1 MAEHVELIIFD
12 CDGVLV
18 DTERIGLG
26 IDARVLADMGW
37 PMPEHEIVERFVGR
51 PDAYMLSEVQRH
63 TGIDFSHEWRTTY
76 AELYRNAFTAD
87 LTPVP
92 GIVEA
97 LDRINTDICVAS
109 SGTHERIQFTLS
121 LTGLRDR
128 FDGRIYS
135 ADDVDRG
142 KPFPDLFLAA
152 AHDMRVDPAR
162 CIVVE
167 DSVAGVEAARAAQM
181 RVLAYGAGVTPS
193 KHLEGPDTTVFNDMT
208 NLPDLISTSPR
219 V

>member
-1 MAEHVELIIFD
+1 MAEHVELVIFD

-18 DTERIGLG
+18 DTERIGLQ

-63 TGIDFSHEWRTTY
+63 TGTDFSHEWHTTY
-76 AELYRNAFTAD
+76 AELYRNAFTVD

-97 LDRINTDICVAS
+97 LDHINTDTCVAS
-109 SGTHERIQFTLS
+109 SGTRERMKFTLG
-121 LTGLRDR
+121 LTGLWDR

-152 AHDMRVDPAR
+152 ARGMRANPAR

-167 DSVAGVEAARAAQM
+167 DSVAGVEAARAAHM
-181 RVLAYGAGVTPS
+181 RVLAYGAGVTPFRN
-193 KHLEGPDTTVFNDMT
+193 LAGPNTVVFNDMAD
-208 NLPDLISTSPR
+208 LPDLISASPA